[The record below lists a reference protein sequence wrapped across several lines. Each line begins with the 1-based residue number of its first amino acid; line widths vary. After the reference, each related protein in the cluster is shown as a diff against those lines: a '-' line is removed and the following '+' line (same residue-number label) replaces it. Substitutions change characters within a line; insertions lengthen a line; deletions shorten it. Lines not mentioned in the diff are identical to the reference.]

1 MDYKRLSII
10 LSIALVFTIG
20 LSAFL
25 AFEAYADKPITVI
38 VNGKKINFPDAQPQF
53 VDGRIMIPVRFVSEA
68 LGARVDR
75 DAKTN
80 TVYITSAPPAQCEPV
95 QSPEQPEKPQQ
106 KQAAVGE
113 IIEFSNSKVKVN
125 GVSYNERY
133 KEFSAGDGRYFA
145 IVNMDVYTNATPQNK
160 IDWTALDF
168 VDALILA
175 DGRVISGSI
184 GTKDLVEKD
193 KWVNVDVMLSINK
206 NDTLSGVIVV
216 DTVNKDEKAT
226 VKF

>member
-1 MDYKRLSII
+1 
-10 LSIALVFTIG
+10 
-20 LSAFL
+20 
-25 AFEAYADKPITVI
+25 
-38 VNGKKINFPDAQPQF
+38 GKKINFPDAQPQF
-53 VDGRIMIPVRFVSEA
+53 VDGRIMIPIRFVSEA

-80 TVYITSAPPAQCEPV
+80 TVYITSAPPVPCEPL
-95 QSPEQPEKPQQ
+95 QPSPTPTQPSEKPQQ
-106 KQAAVGE
+106 KQATVGE
-113 IIEFSNSKVKVN
+113 TIEFSNSKVKVN

-133 KEFSAGDGRYFA
+133 KEFSAGDGRHFA

-160 IDWTALDF
+160 TDWTALDF

-216 DTVNKDEKAT
+216 
-226 VKF
+226 

>member
-10 LSIALVFTIG
+10 LSVALFVTLCFT
-20 LSAFL
+20 AFL
-25 AFEAYADKPITVI
+25 AIDAYAA
-38 VNGKKINFPDAQPQF
+38 KKITIIVDGKEIKFPDAQPQMI
-53 VDGRIMIPVRFVSEA
+53 DGRIFVPIRFVSEA
-68 LGARVDR
+68 LGATVER

-80 TVYITSAPPAQCEPV
+80 TVYITSASAAPCESV
-95 QSPEQPEKPQQ
+95 QTPEQPEKPQQ

-113 IIEFSNSKVKVN
+113 TIEFSNSKVKVN